1 MGGTLMARTV
11 DISEMLQKISAFNT
25 QFLQAKREILSRE
38 NINASAINLISIIG
52 DETMTLKEITAI
64 SELDK
69 STVSRQINLLVKDG
83 LVHREIGEDKR
94 FSFFELT
101 EQAKAIYRQYE
112 NDFVQFIERTLQGW
126 SEEEKQMFTVLIGR
140 ANYSFSNSLS
150 K

>member
-1 MGGTLMARTV
+1 MARTV
-11 DISEMLQKISAFNT
+11 DISEMLQKISAFNS

-112 NDFVQFIERTLQGW
+112 NDFVQFIESTLQGW

>member
-1 MGGTLMARTV
+1 MARTV
-11 DISEMLQKISAFNT
+11 DISEMLQKVTAFNT

-94 FSFFELT
+94 FSFFE
-101 EQAKAIYRQYE
+101 
-112 NDFVQFIERTLQGW
+112 
-126 SEEEKQMFTVLIGR
+126 
-140 ANYSFSNSLS
+140 
-150 K
+150 

>member
-1 MGGTLMARTV
+1 MARTV

-94 FSFFELT
+94 FSYFELT

-112 NDFVQFIERTLQGW
+112 NDFVQFIESTLQGW

>member
-1 MGGTLMARTV
+1 MARTV

-112 NDFVQFIERTLQGW
+112 NDFVQFIESTLQGW